1 LNSPGVS
8 ELLEKAE
15 RSLSAAQGLLAAG
28 FPDFAAA
35 RSYYAMFYA
44 TEALLLSRDQSFSKH
59 SAVIAAFGREFVK
72 PGLLSQSLHRDLLEA
87 YDLRNLGDYGA
98 PHAIDYAVAAQALEK
113 AKAFCAAVRE
123 FLKSS
128 TRNQLLS

>member
-1 LNSPGVS
+1 MNSPGVPD
-8 ELLEKAE
+8 LLEKAE
-15 RSLSAAQGLLAAG
+15 RSLSAAEGLLADG

-72 PGLLSQSLHRDLLEA
+72 PGLLPQSLHGDLLEA

-98 PHAIDYAVAAQALEK
+98 PHAIDHAVAAQALEK
-113 AKAFCAAVRE
+113 AKAFCAAVGD
-123 FLKSS
+123 FLKSQ
-128 TRNQLLS
+128 RD

>member
-1 LNSPGVS
+1 LNSPGVPD
-8 ELLEKAE
+8 LLDKAE
-15 RSLSAAQGLLAAG
+15 RSLSAAEGLLADG

-72 PGLLSQSLHRDLLEA
+72 PGLLPQSLHRDLLEA

-98 PHAIDYAVAAQALEK
+98 PHAIDHAVAAQALEK
-113 AKAFCAAVRE
+113 AKAFCAAVGD
-123 FLKSS
+123 FLKS
-128 TRNQLLS
+128 QGD

>member
-1 LNSPGVS
+1 LNSPGVPD
-8 ELLEKAE
+8 LLEKAE
-15 RSLSAAQGLLAAG
+15 RSVSAAEGLLADG

-72 PGLLSQSLHRDLLEA
+72 PGLLPQSLHRDLLEA

-98 PHAIDYAVAAQALEK
+98 PLGDYGAPHAIDHAVAAQALEK
-113 AKAFCAAVRE
+113 QRPSMRPLE
-123 FLKSS
+123 TS
-128 TRNQLLS
+128 